1 MSKSTDLSCLLAEA
15 LLGNKGERVPCI
27 CPGGMMNMIT
37 SDGCL
42 FIFLAESAR
51 GCRDDG
57 KAGRISV
64 QE

>member
-1 MSKSTDLSCLLAEA
+1 MYLSGWNDEHDYI
-15 LLGNKGERVPCI
+15 GD
-27 CPGGMMNMIT
+27 
-37 SDGCL
+37 DGSL